1 MKKFHLLLALF
12 AGFLLNTVTAQV
24 QVNTPYNLGEPFE
37 IGNEEKV
44 SLGKGDF
51 SIMVAELIEDSRCPV
66 GMTCIWEGLI
76 KLKLNVQK
84 NDKIYTKEITMRGS
98 RSATI
103 EVDGY
108 EIKLLS
114 AHANEMMGLK
124 QYSYTFEVSELI
136 VTGD

>member
-12 AGFLLNTVTAQV
+12 AGFLLNTATAQIDT
-24 QVNTPYNLGEPFE
+24 QYHLGEPFE
-37 IGNEEKV
+37 IGSDQRV
-44 SLGKGDF
+44 SFGKDNF

-66 GMTCIWEGLI
+66 GTTCIWEGLI
-76 KLKLNVQK
+76 KLRLNVQK
-84 NDKIYTKEITMRGS
+84 NDQTYTKEIMMRGS

-114 AHANEMMGLK
+114 ANTTNMMGLK
-124 QYSYTFEVSELI
+124 QYTYTFEVSEMNE
-136 VTGD
+136 